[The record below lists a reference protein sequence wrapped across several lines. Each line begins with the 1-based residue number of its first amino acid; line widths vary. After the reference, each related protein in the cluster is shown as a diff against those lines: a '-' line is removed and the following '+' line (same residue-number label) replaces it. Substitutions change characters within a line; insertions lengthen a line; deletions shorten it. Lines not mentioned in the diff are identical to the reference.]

1 MWGRTLHSDGT
12 VIPLTAKSSDLMDF
26 KSKKDLHDF
35 HQKVAIADQQQFVL
49 SRAIIPQAR

>member
-1 MWGRTLHSDGT
+1 MWGRTIHSDGT

-26 KSKKDLHDF
+26 KSKKDPHDF

-49 SRAIIPQAR
+49 SRAIIPHAR